1 MMSHFRIPEK
11 NHWYN
16 NKKTITLVIDT
27 MLTDGRQKILPQ
39 EITLQSVNLDKFTY
53 RQTLYLDH

>member
-39 EITLQSVNLDKFTY
+39 QITLQSLDAMLKK
-53 RQTLYLDH
+53 QNIKMLI

>member
-39 EITLQSVNLDKFTY
+39 EITLQSLDAMLKK
-53 RQTLYLDH
+53 QNIKMLI

>member
-1 MMSHFRIPEK
+1 MSHFRIPEK

-39 EITLQSVNLDKFTY
+39 EITLQSLDAMLKK
-53 RQTLYLDH
+53 QNIKMLI